1 MKMPKLARISKVM
14 SDKGH
19 QEKLEAV
26 VENAKTLGHQYF
38 VAGFPVEQEL
48 MEFTQGIQKVMPKVK
63 FYPNT
68 LFIKNV
74 AVNDENGVYQT
85 TRSMRVCDELFVYMD
100 EFPFDIGRVGYADN
114 SVTNKAKAENTYSV
128 YSRKISNAKYA
139 LHRDQHHMIMTK
151 DMGKAIKNA
160 CKYLVPYTTRE
171 LAQAFYEPIHNNV
184 SNVFE
189 EVKSKMHNGARE
201 IVNNRMAILQEV
213 AFLKKQG
220 VEFTTPEFRDL
231 AGRVDQLIADYAE
244 QEKRQ
249 ISAFFVR
256 FRQVGDST
264 YADLQEV
271 LEVRNIRWDAKMNT
285 TGTQALTYPVNE
297 LPQDIAGQI
306 AVLNILENDGYVA
319 GVGMKLDD
327 TNFWV
332 ERG

>member
-1 MKMPKLARISKVM
+1 M
-14 SDKGH
+14 SDTGH
-19 QEKLEAV
+19 QEKLKNVAEEA
-26 VENAKTLGHQYF
+26 KGLGHKDF
-38 VAGFPVEQEL
+38 LMGFPVEKEL
-48 MEFTQGIQKVMPKVK
+48 IAFVEGVQKVLPKVK

-68 LFIKNV
+68 FAYKNIPIS
-74 AVNDENGVYQT
+74 DENGVYQT

-100 EFPFDIGRVGYADN
+100 DFPFDMGRIGWADN
-114 SVTNKAKAENTYSV
+114 AVNGKGDYSYSV

-139 LHRDQHHMIMTK
+139 THRDQHYMIMTK

-160 CKYLVPYTTRE
+160 SKHLVPYTTRE
-171 LAQAFYEPIHNNV
+171 LAQAFYEPLHNQV
-184 SNVFE
+184 SKVLDS
-189 EVKSKMHNGARE
+189 VKGKMYNGARE
-201 IVNNRMAILQEV
+201 VGTAHMSILQEIR
-213 AFLKKQG
+213 FLKKQG
-220 VEFTTPEFRDL
+220 VEFTTPEFREL
-231 AGRVDQLIADYAE
+231 AGKVDQLVEDYEE

-271 LEVRNIRWDAKMNT
+271 LDVRNIRWDVRMNT
-285 TGTQALTYPVNE
+285 TGTQALTYLLDE

-319 GVGMKLDD
+319 NVGMKIDD
-327 TNFWV
+327 STFWV